1 MDEIDG
7 FGGMVEASN
16 AGWLRRLMDQ
26 RQWELQQ
33 SIESGQRP
41 IVGVNC
47 HQIPPEEDTLLS
59 YRGEHPSP
67 CQEQVE
73 IVREFRRKR
82 NSTKVRTALQSLR
95 SQAEIES
102 ENLIIP
108 IKQTVEAG
116 ATLGEV
122 LGTIRQ
128 AYGLSYDP
136 VGAISADATL

>member
-1 MDEIDG
+1 
-7 FGGMVEASN
+7 
-16 AGWLRRLMDQ
+16 
-26 RQWELQQ
+26 
-33 SIESGQRP
+33 
-41 IVGVNC
+41 
-47 HQIPPEEDTLLS
+47 
-59 YRGEHPSP
+59 
-67 CQEQVE
+67 VE

-82 NSTKVRTALQSLR
+82 DRVKVRTALQSLR
-95 SQAEIES
+95 SQAETES